1 MAYVVEDSNEKKAR
15 KAIYTKDDIIRHE
28 ELFFDELAHQLNQ
41 AGISGNLLHVH
52 KFKDGTLNLQYKN
65 MQFGRVKF
73 SRFGHTIQ
81 VITSSAQ
88 DDIDIY
94 WFKGVTFEKLLNY
107 IPRLVNYAKHLKTTE
122 NVLPSGVGSE
132 QPVANSNSKIT
143 SARSNVTN
151 ENGTGCLLAILII
164 AIILFG
170 YAIYKLVG

>member
-1 MAYVVEDSNEKKAR
+1 MAYVVEDSNGKKAR

-65 MQFGRVKF
+65 IQFGRVKF

-81 VITSSAQ
+81 VITPSVK

-122 NVLPSGVGSE
+122 NVHPSGIGSE
-132 QPVANSNSKIT
+132 QPVANSNSKTT
-143 SARSNVTN
+143 SARSNAIN
-151 ENGTGCLLAILII
+151 ENSTGCLLAILII

>member
-1 MAYVVEDSNEKKAR
+1 MAYVVEDSNGKKPR

-28 ELFFDELAHQLNQ
+28 ELFFTELTHQLNQ

-73 SRFGHTIQ
+73 SRFGHTVQ
-81 VITSSAQ
+81 VITPSAQ
-88 DDIDIY
+88 NDIDIY

-107 IPRLVNYAKHLKTTE
+107 IPRLVNYAKHLKGTE
-122 NVLPSGVGSE
+122 IVVPSEIGNGQS
-132 QPVANSNSKIT
+132 PGLSDLKATKM
-143 SARSNVTN
+143 RSNATN
-151 ENGTGCLLAILII
+151 GNSTGCLLVILII

-170 YAIYKLVG
+170 YAIYKLVS

>member
-73 SRFGHTIQ
+73 SRFGHAIQ
-81 VITSSAQ
+81 VITPSAQ

-122 NVLPSGVGSE
+122 SVLPSGIGSE
-132 QPVANSNSKIT
+132 QPVANSNSKTT
-143 SARSNVTN
+143 SARSNATN
-151 ENGTGCLLAILII
+151 GNSTGCLLVILII

-170 YAIYKLVG
+170 YVIYKLVS